1 MQQEL
6 RYKSKTFSLQEQK
19 KRTIRLSHAYYYEQL
34 SFVNA
39 SRLVFVSLCFRLNK
53 LFVRNRFH
61 FLNL

>member
-19 KRTIRLSHAYYYEQL
+19 KRTIRLPRAHYYEQF
-34 SFVNA
+34 SFINA

-53 LFVRNRFH
+53 KLE
-61 FLNL
+61 